1 MDSAI
6 SACGTVGLW
15 SRAAQLLSA
24 TLFTGWHNENLYTKR
39 YPVSPRSKT
48 PLDLGSFPQEKI
60 TRKSSH
66 DWEWNHFFCSLEWI
80 IDLWKLV
87 GNTTLATFCRKG
99 FWKWNQEP
107 RVRISEW
114 RLDLVGLTPCNVKRW
129 LLFACET
136 GWLKV
141 WNVVINLRFYST
153 LKPKTSIY
161 QICICCR
168 NDHTSIYVCIFLYRP
183 TWTCTKHKN
192 RIPTHIVRWNA
203 PNIWDVWQEFAPTWW
218 PSMPPSVQALD
229 AGGWHCTSWHVP
241 MWLRCQQVYKG
252 TDGCCC
258 CGVEGKELM
267 QLDNCKNNLTLHFH
281 CIWRWWSISV
291 VCVGKRS
298 DAFMFSLLLISHGRI
313 EDLQDVG

>member
-1 MDSAI
+1 MI
-6 SACGTVGLW
+6 GG
-15 SRAAQLLSA
+15 
-24 TLFTGWHNENLYTKR
+24 
-39 YPVSPRSKT
+39 
-48 PLDLGSFPQEKI
+48 
-60 TRKSSH
+60 
-66 DWEWNHFFCSLEWI
+66 
-80 IDLWKLV
+80 
-87 GNTTLATFCRKG
+87 
-99 FWKWNQEP
+99 
-107 RVRISEW
+107 
-114 RLDLVGLTPCNVKRW
+114 
-129 LLFACET
+129 
-136 GWLKV
+136 

-153 LKPKTSIY
+153 LKPQTSIY

-168 NDHTSIYVCIFLYRP
+168 NDCTSIYVCIFLYRP